1 MDPIQTTKPNN
12 KQPAEQEEQTYLD
25 AYVKTFDEQ
34 ELQAYHIAVEHL
46 GMSFQLD
53 KSIGYL
59 TWKKE
64 HVAT

>member
-1 MDPIQTTKPNN
+1 MESNTAPKKLQRDVS
-12 KQPAEQEEQTYLD
+12 AEQTDLD
-25 AYVKTFDEQ
+25 TYVKTFDEK
-34 ELQAYHIAVEHL
+34 ELKAYNIAVEHL
-46 GMSFQLD
+46 GMSFQLE

>member
-1 MDPIQTTKPNN
+1 MDSQTISTKL
-12 KQPAEQEEQTYLD
+12 QRDVSAEQTYLD
-25 AYVKTFDEQ
+25 TYVKTFDEK
-34 ELQAYHIAVEHL
+34 ELKAYNIAVEHL
-46 GMSFQLD
+46 GMSFQLE